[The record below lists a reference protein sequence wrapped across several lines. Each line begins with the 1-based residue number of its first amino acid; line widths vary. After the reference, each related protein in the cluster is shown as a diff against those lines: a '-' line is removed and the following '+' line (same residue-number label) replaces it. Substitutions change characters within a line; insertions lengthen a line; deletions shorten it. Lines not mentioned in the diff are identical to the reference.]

1 MDLKIGSVCNVVFGK
16 RFLAHWAILQQCLKW
31 LIKLYWATVALA
43 CHFFLNSTILLSFLL
58 IVMSYGAQL
67 YTTSLQFE
75 CLSHEIR
82 AGIPDNAG
90 LAGTQIFAN
99 AL

>member
-1 MDLKIGSVCNVVFGK
+1 MSEMANKIILGDSGIS
-16 RFLAHWAILQQCLKW
+16 LA
-31 LIKLYWATVALA
+31 
-43 CHFFLNSTILLSFLL
+43 FFLNSTILLSFLL
-58 IVMSYGAQL
+58 TVMSYGAQL